1 MSKEKNNL
9 SPFLGGAGGGN
20 NSLPSGEGQG
30 GAVLNWLTA
39 FRLRTLPLSLSTIF
53 MGSFL
58 AYFYEHFRMDVLL
71 WASLTTL
78 FLQILSNLAN
88 DYGDYV
94 SGADGE
100 HRKGPDRMMQS
111 GRIIAGVMKKAIVI
125 FAVLSFLSGITLLY
139 VTFHGRVNLLFVLF
153 VLLGIGAIAAAMKYT
168 MGKNPYG
175 YRGLGDI
182 FVFVFFGLVGVA
194 GTYFLHALELN
205 TYVWLPA
212 VSVGLLSSGVLNVN
226 NIRDEESDKLSGK
239 RTLVVMMGG
248 KKARTYHV
256 ILVSV
261 AVLLLIAF
269 TVLQF
274 RSPWQFLFL
283 LTSPLFVRHVL
294 VVVKN
299 YDHAKLDPE
308 LKRLALLTFFT
319 VVLFGV
325 GVLLS

>member
-1 MSKEKNNL
+1 
-9 SPFLGGAGGGN
+9 
-20 NSLPSGEGQG
+20 
-30 GAVLNWLTA
+30 
-39 FRLRTLPLSLSTIF
+39 
-53 MGSFL
+53 
-58 AYFYEHFRMDVLL
+58 MDVLL